1 MLSLIE
7 IESAVVVVSDELGN
21 NIFIFYYHKQLAI
34 GLDRLLYLALLAKY
48 YMYFHC
54 VFSFG
59 SRFFGLWNFCI
70 APLTKN
76 ARAQRKGYLS
86 FPIPSH

>member
-34 GLDRLLYLALLAKY
+34 VLIDY
-48 YMYFHC
+48 Y
-54 VFSFG
+54 
-59 SRFFGLWNFCI
+59 I
-70 APLTKN
+70 
-76 ARAQRKGYLS
+76 
-86 FPIPSH
+86 